1 MKGTKC
7 PFSSPEPEVEE
18 REKAKDEVADPET
31 TTPYGCTCTSLCGA
45 TVEDG
50 FKVIF
55 KKLSA
60 SIFQRNKKIIFSWT
74 GVTPRIVVVNIVL
87 FGATGTIV
95 NTWLVQN
102 PIG

>member
-7 PFSSPEPEVEE
+7 PFSSQEPEVEE
-18 REKAKDEVADPET
+18 LEKAKEVADPET

-50 FKVIF
+50 FKVIK

-60 SIFQRNKKIIFSWT
+60 SIFQRNEKIICSWT
-74 GVTPRIVVVNIVL
+74 GVTPRMIVEVN
-87 FGATGTIV
+87 
-95 NTWLVQN
+95 
-102 PIG
+102 